1 MTGDEPVAGVVEH
14 CYRHPGV
21 ETGVHCVR
29 CDRPICP
36 SCMIPAS
43 VGFHC
48 PECVSEGRRAMRQT
62 RTVYGGRVRPGA
74 PAGLVTRVL
83 IGINVAMFI
92 VTSASG
98 VNPLS
103 GSGTSKVFDHLA
115 LIPPAVA
122 HGEWWRLFTAAFL
135 HFGIFHIGFNMY
147 ALWIFGPPLEAA
159 LGRLRFV
166 ALYLLGGLGGSV
178 LSVALGPLNETA
190 AGASGAI
197 FGLFGALYVVA
208 RHRNLQTQPIVFT
221 IVANL
226 VITFAVSNID
236 WRGHVGGLVVGG
248 AIALLF
254 AFAPQGPHRDRLQA
268 VGVGL
273 VCVVLA
279 AGGLA
284 AASHDNARCRTATS
298 TALRLGNQM
307 SATQFQDAVSCQRY
321 DPQTGG

>member
-147 ALWIFGPPLEAA
+147 ALWILGQALEPAFGRARFLAVYIISA
-159 LGRLRFV
+159 L
-166 ALYLLGGLGGSV
+166 AGSV
-178 LSVALGPLNETA
+178 GVLLMTPVDTTVV
-190 AGASGAI
+190 GASGAI
-197 FGLFGALYVVA
+197 FGLFGALFVVQ
-208 RHRNLQTQPIVFT
+208 RKRGGDLRSIIVL
-221 IVANL
+221 L
-226 VITFAVSNID
+226 VINAALGFIIPGIA
-236 WRGHVGGLVVGG
+236 WQAHLGGLIAGALCAAVIAYAPRRNRALVQWGGMAAVV
-248 AIALLF
+248 LLM
-254 AFAPQGPHRDRLQA
+254 
-268 VGVGL
+268 VGL
-273 VCVVLA
+273 TLFKVSTFPAYVL
-279 AGGLA
+279 
-284 AASHDNARCRTATS
+284 
-298 TALRLGNQM
+298 
-307 SATQFQDAVSCQRY
+307 Y
-321 DPQTGG
+321 